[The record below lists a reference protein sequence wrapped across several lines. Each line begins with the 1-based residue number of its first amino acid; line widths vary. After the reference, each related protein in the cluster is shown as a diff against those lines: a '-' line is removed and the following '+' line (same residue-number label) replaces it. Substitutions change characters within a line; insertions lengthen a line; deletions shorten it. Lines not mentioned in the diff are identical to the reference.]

1 MAPTPRTHRRLRLAV
16 AGAAVL
22 TALTTATAAASPPTP
37 MGVQADAGPRS
48 LTPGFLLDHGRYTTL
63 EVPGAT
69 VETGPGGINNRGQIV
84 GGARGGGVPDRGFL
98 RDARGRYTRIAVPGA
113 RTTTAVGI
121 NNRG

>member
-1 MAPTPRTHRRLRLAV
+1 MASPARTKLGRRLCLAV

-48 LTPGFLLDHGRYTTL
+48 LTPGFLLERGRYTTL

-69 VETGPGGINNRGQIV
+69 VETAPGGINDRGQIV
-84 GGARGGGVPDRGFL
+84 GVAGNPDPAPSPPPAGTPSM
-98 RDARGRYTRIAVPGA
+98 GRMA
-113 RTTTAVGI
+113 
-121 NNRG
+121 